1 MKVLCAAF
9 ALALFATAPLPAQSV
24 AGEWDAEIDTPGGP
38 RPFKIV
44 FAVHG
49 DSLSGTVKRPA
60 GEVPLL
66 GSVRGDTVR
75 FAYTIVYN
83 ENELTLSVTAKLTG
97 DTMAGTVDFG
107 GAAQEAFRARRS
119 SAPPP
124 GSKP

>member
-1 MKVLCAAF
+1 MKVLFATL
-9 ALALFATAPLPAQSV
+9 ALALSAAAPVPAQSI

-66 GSVRGDTVR
+66 GTVRGDTVR
-75 FAYTIVYN
+75 FGYTIVYN
-83 ENELTLSVTAKLTG
+83 ENELTLTVTAKVTG

-119 SAPPP
+119 AAPP
-124 GSKP
+124 GSNP